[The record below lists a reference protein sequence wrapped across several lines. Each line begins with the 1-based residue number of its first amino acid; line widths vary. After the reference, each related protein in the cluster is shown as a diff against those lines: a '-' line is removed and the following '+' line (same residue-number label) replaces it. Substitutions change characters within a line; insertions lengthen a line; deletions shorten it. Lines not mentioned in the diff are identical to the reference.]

1 MNLHNSN
8 NLQVFRTI
16 QKNLSPVLKRLSEYV
31 DTRTVRNIG
40 TVTIGI
46 INSRSTRIS
55 EITSK
60 SRRNCKQL
68 IVDAKRNYR
77 ILNSG
82 TWEKHHL
89 EKERF
94 KSIKSKIKNNT
105 PIGIDMSH
113 IEHSDSKKIEGV
125 GRIYGGNKLISG
137 HYWLQAA
144 ARVDKRRILPL
155 TTLVFSHTTKDFKS
169 LNSTT
174 FDFLDNLFEYIG
186 KKGIWLFDRG
196 FSNKRLFQKLLSLD
210 VQFIVRLQKKRTL
223 LINGEIKQLQ
233 SILNEDKFH
242 YKSTIRMKRKP
253 MLIRFN
259 FKEIKIPGIKERLWM
274 VFTKN
279 SHGALCVL
287 LTNIEVTRFDEA
299 LRIIKTYRYR
309 WSVEDFFRAV
319 KQELGIE
326 KVMVRTLRRINK
338 LIEIAML
345 SYLIAF
351 MVLIKDSKLLKYIID
366 AGERQAW
373 D

>member
-144 ARVDKRRILPL
+144 L
-155 TTLVFSHTTKDFKS
+155 
-169 LNSTT
+169 
-174 FDFLDNLFEYIG
+174 EG
-186 KKGIWLFDRG
+186 
-196 FSNKRLFQKLLSLD
+196 
-210 VQFIVRLQKKRTL
+210 
-223 LINGEIKQLQ
+223 
-233 SILNEDKFH
+233 
-242 YKSTIRMKRKP
+242 
-253 MLIRFN
+253 
-259 FKEIKIPGIKERLWM
+259 
-274 VFTKN
+274 
-279 SHGALCVL
+279 
-287 LTNIEVTRFDEA
+287 
-299 LRIIKTYRYR
+299 
-309 WSVEDFFRAV
+309 
-319 KQELGIE
+319 
-326 KVMVRTLRRINK
+326 
-338 LIEIAML
+338 
-345 SYLIAF
+345 
-351 MVLIKDSKLLKYIID
+351 
-366 AGERQAW
+366 
-373 D
+373 